1 LVVRRNCEVIIDLIE
16 RKKLIVDPLLTHV
29 VPPDQCQV
37 MYQGLRH
44 QPNPHLG
51 VLFDWTAADS

>member
-1 LVVRRNCEVIIDLIE
+1 LIE